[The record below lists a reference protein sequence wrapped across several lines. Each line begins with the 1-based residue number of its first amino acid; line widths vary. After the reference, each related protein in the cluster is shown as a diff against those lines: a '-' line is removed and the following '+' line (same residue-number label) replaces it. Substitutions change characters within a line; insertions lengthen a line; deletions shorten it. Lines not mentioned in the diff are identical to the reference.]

1 MKWLLV
7 LLVVLGGLWWLR
19 QSRRGRETTGQT
31 PSTKSSAASPP
42 QAMTRC
48 LHCGVH
54 LPLNDATHGTQGA
67 YCSPAHRQQHEQ

>member
-19 QSRRGRETTGQT
+19 QSRRPGKPGGTRRESSDT
-31 PSTKSSAASPP
+31 PLP

-48 LHCGVH
+48 AHCGVH
-54 LPLNDATHGTQGA
+54 LPRQDAIAGSQGD
-67 YCSPAHRQQHEQ
+67 YCSTAHRQQREP